1 MYCVILGNN
10 RILNIYDMHVN
21 TQAQM
26 TKSIFYRYC
35 SKVGGEGEVFLILYF
50 KIFIQ
55 QGQMGIIFV
64 AAKEIIINFSST
76 VFAKFHGKYN
86 SENSYSQYLY
96 IKYVRNTQEKRIH
109 SHPRKED

>member
-26 TKSIFYRYC
+26 NKSIFYRYC

-50 KIFIQ
+50 KIF
-55 QGQMGIIFV
+55 V
-64 AAKEIIINFSST
+64 N
-76 VFAKFHGKYN
+76 
-86 SENSYSQYLY
+86 
-96 IKYVRNTQEKRIH
+96 
-109 SHPRKED
+109 